1 MADNARQSSPDLK
14 RSSTSSGAKAN
25 AAFDFFELLRQ
36 LENDEQQWFGRKG
49 GPDREPAR
57 LGQQIRLGFAT
68 QDVAEYEEFSDG
80 SPSRVVIANFGLL
93 GPEGPM
99 PIHITRWVLDRLS
112 QRWFAGAD
120 ARQTADTTFVDFVNM
135 LQHRMMALF
144 YRAWADHT
152 AAVQVERPVSG
163 RVHAMLESMSGMGL
177 PGTHNTDDPS
187 LDVVKLKQAAGL
199 ASQVDGPERLT
210 LFVSEAFN
218 VPVALKEFVPAWLPI
233 PKGMQSRVGQAFAV
247 LGGGA
252 TVGKRIFSR
261 QSRVELVIGPVGI
274 KQYLSFLPGGDRYAA
289 LQRAIRDL
297 IGEQIDVDV
306 RVVLKQAEVPK
317 PNIGE
322 VSLGRTTWLARPE
335 EKGDADEMRLRAV
348 VGWRPDNAEAGA

>member
-14 RSSTSSGAKAN
+14 PRGHDFGRAN

-36 LENDEQQWFGRKG
+36 LENEEQQWFGQKG

-57 LGQQIRLGFAT
+57 LGQQMRLGFAT
-68 QDVAEYEEFSDG
+68 QDVAEYQALSDG
-80 SPSRVVIANFGLL
+80 SPARVVIANLGLL

-99 PIHITRWVLDRLS
+99 PLHLTRWVLDRLS
-112 QRWFAGAD
+112 QRWFAGAE

-152 AAVQVERPVSG
+152 PAVQVERPVSG
-163 RVHAMLESMSGMGL
+163 RVRAMLESMGGMGL
-177 PGTHNTDDPS
+177 PGTRNKEDPS
-187 LDVVKLKQAAGL
+187 LDLVKLKQAAAL
-199 ASQVDGPERLT
+199 ASQVDGPEKLT
-210 LFVSEAFN
+210 LFVAEAFN
-218 VPVALKEFVPAWLPI
+218 VPVAIKEFVAAWLPI
-233 PKGMQSRVGQAFAV
+233 PEGLQSRIGRAFV
-247 LGGGA
+247 LLGGGA
-252 TVGKRIFSR
+252 TVGKRVFSR

-274 KQYLSFLPGGDRYAA
+274 KDYLSFLPDGSRHKA

-306 RVVLKQAEVPK
+306 RVVLRKAEIPEPKLGQAR
-317 PNIGE
+317 
-322 VSLGRTTWLARPE
+322 LGRTTWLARPD
-335 EKGDADEMRLRAV
+335 EKGDAEEMRLRAV
-348 VGWRPDNAEAGA
+348 VGWRPDNAGAGA